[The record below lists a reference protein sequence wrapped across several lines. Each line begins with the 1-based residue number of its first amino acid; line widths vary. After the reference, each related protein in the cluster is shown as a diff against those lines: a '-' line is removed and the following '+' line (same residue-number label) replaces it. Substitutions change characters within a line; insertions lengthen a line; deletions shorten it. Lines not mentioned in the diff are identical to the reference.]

1 MRKFYLLLFFIVLS
15 FGVTKSSIH
24 SRSIYNPYVQTQI
37 TKTIFDMKKY
47 RTDWIET
54 YSTKITFD
62 FIDNSKIII
71 DSYNEKTIFNV
82 KLKKIDIHENS
93 RLYLMK
99 GVDSAIGSMHNAVNN
114 NQAPAQQTVTT
125 RKEVIDM
132 LRSKGATSEQIDAY
146 LQMKGL

>member
-15 FGVTKSSIH
+15 FGVIKSSIH

-99 GVDSAIGSMHNAVNN
+99 GVDSYNN
-114 NQAPAQQTVTT
+114 KYLIN
-125 RKEVIDM
+125 VIYFNDKSIFM
-132 LRSKGATSEQIDAY
+132 TIQNDTSIIRY
-146 LQMKGL
+146 KMNFKY

>member
-15 FGVTKSSIH
+15 FGVIKSSIH
-24 SRSIYNPYVQTQI
+24 SRSIYNPYTQTQI

-54 YSTKITFD
+54 DSTKITFD

-71 DSYNEKTIFNV
+71 DSYNEKKIFNV

-93 RLYLMK
+93 RLYSMK
-99 GVDSAIGSMHNAVNN
+99 GVDSYNN
-114 NQAPAQQTVTT
+114 KYLIN
-125 RKEVIDM
+125 VIYFNDKSIFM
-132 LRSKGATSEQIDAY
+132 TIQNDTSIIRY
-146 LQMKGL
+146 KMNFKY